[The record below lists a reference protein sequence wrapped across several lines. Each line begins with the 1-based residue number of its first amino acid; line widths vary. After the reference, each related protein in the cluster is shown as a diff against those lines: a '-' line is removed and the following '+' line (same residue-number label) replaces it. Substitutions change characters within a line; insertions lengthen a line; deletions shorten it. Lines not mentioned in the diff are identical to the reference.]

1 MAPACRLAEGD
12 VNRFTLPFGGTLVN
26 DSTDTAFDCGDTVDY
41 QLGIKMLATQLFRR
55 QVWEADI
62 VKIPFE

>member
-1 MAPACRLAEGD
+1 LVAEQRKATSIALRCLA
-12 VNRFTLPFGGTLVN
+12 GTLVN

-62 VKIPFE
+62 VKIAFE